1 MMDINTINCR
11 KNSQMIKSFFAPL
24 VDCESN
30 LVAIEF
36 YFYFFFPKYLS
47 LLPRR
52 LKLNGQYLNQPD

>member
-1 MMDINTINCR
+1 MDINTINCR

-36 YFYFFFPKYLS
+36 YFYFFSLS
-47 LLPRR
+47 ILVSCRVD
-52 LKLNGQYLNQPD
+52 LNWMGNI